1 MPPKP
6 RASSRQ
12 LLAKAAAAAAAAEAE
27 PHEELQVS
35 DSDDIEVSEL
45 RAKKSTT
52 PNKQPTFKII
62 TSSKLRTPIIETVT
76 KSKVTGTDK
85 FNLVEQFLLQEMGK
99 KHLTEVYLLMLKA
112 P

>member
-12 LLAKAAAAAAAAEAE
+12 LLAKAAAAAAAAEAK

-35 DSDDIEVSEL
+35 DSEDIEVATQLSG
-45 RAKKSTT
+45 KKSTS

-62 TSSKLRTPIIETVT
+62 TSSKLRTPIIDLVT
-76 KSKVTGTDK
+76 KSKVTVTDM
-85 FNLVEQFLLQEMGK
+85 FNLVEQFLPQEIGEETPNRSI
-99 KHLTEVYLLMLKA
+99 HTS
-112 P
+112 

>member
-35 DSDDIEVSEL
+35 DSDDIEVSQL
-45 RAKKSTT
+45 RAKKSTI
-52 PNKQPTFKII
+52 PN
-62 TSSKLRTPIIETVT
+62 
-76 KSKVTGTDK
+76 
-85 FNLVEQFLLQEMGK
+85 
-99 KHLTEVYLLMLKA
+99 LTTNV
-112 P
+112 